1 MALEQK
7 QQQKQSMALLPQ
19 MLQSM
24 SILQMGIQELREYTE
39 EILQENPTLEF
50 PAQEPAISAYEDT
63 VRRLEWLEANDRQN
77 AYFHRQDE
85 DEGDAL
91 SNLSRYSDED
101 SDLSWYVLSQFMM
114 GDVLEPEVLQ
124 AIEFLVDHLDPS
136 GFLDG
141 DVSFLAQSAR
151 MDEAVMARAI
161 IELQSAEPAGVG
173 ARDLSECLRLQL
185 ERRSGDHS
193 VAIAIAEHYLDELA
207 RGRYGQIARSLGVG
221 KEEVREAC
229 DLIRT
234 LNPRPGTGF
243 ASQENLAYIIPDL
256 EIIVG
261 PEEIE
266 VSVNDTAVPRLMVSD
281 YYRKLLRETQD
292 PVVQEYLTQKLGQ
305 AKWIIQG
312 IDQRKATLL
321 RCARFLAQR
330 QEEFFRQGAGHLQPL
345 TMRQAARALDV
356 HESTISRTVKNKY
369 LRCPQGVYPLGY
381 FFTGSLGGEN
391 GSTPEAAKAL
401 LRKLVEEETK
411 PLSDQK
417 LCEEMERQGCHISR
431 RTVAKYR
438 EELNIPSAADRRRR
452 G

>member
-7 QQQKQSMALLPQ
+7 QQQKQSMTLLPQ

-24 SILQMGIQELREYTE
+24 TILQMGIQELREYTE
-39 EILQENPTLEF
+39 EVLQENPTLEF
-50 PAQEPAISAYEDT
+50 PSEEPAVSAYEDT

-85 DEGDAL
+85 EERDELA
-91 SNLSRYSDED
+91 NLSRYNDEE

-114 GDVLEPEVLQ
+114 GDALEPEVLR
-124 AIEFLVDHLDPS
+124 AIEFLVDHLDPN

-141 DVSFLAQSAR
+141 DLSFLARSAR
-151 MDEAVMARAI
+151 MSEAVMARAI

-193 VAIAIAEHYLDELA
+193 LAIAIAEKYLDELA
-207 RGRYGQIARSLGVG
+207 RGRYGQIARELGAS
-221 KEEVREAC
+221 KEEVRGAC

-243 ASQENLAYIIPDL
+243 SSQENLAYIIPDL
-256 EIIVG
+256 EITVL

-266 VSVNDTAVPRLMVSD
+266 ISVNDTAVPRLMVSD
-281 YYRKLLRETQD
+281 YYRRLLRETRD
-292 PVVQEYLTQKLGQ
+292 PTVQEYLTQKLGQ

-312 IDQRKATLL
+312 IDQRKTTLL
-321 RCARFLAQR
+321 RCARFLAQQ
-330 QEEFFRQGAGHLQPL
+330 QEEFFRQGPGHLHPL
-345 TMRQAARALDV
+345 TMRQAAGALEI
-356 HESTISRTVKNKY
+356 HESTVSRTVKNKY

-381 FFTGSLGGEN
+381 FFTGSLGEN
-391 GSTPEAAKAL
+391 GSSPESAKAL
-401 LRKLVEEETK
+401 LRKLVGEETK

-417 LCEEMERQGCHISR
+417 LCEEMERRGCRISR

-438 EELNIPSAADRRRR
+438 EELHIPNAADRRR